1 MQFLR
6 TLLDLF
12 AKLVCSEFIHLIL
25 IYLTLLFQFEVWS
38 LITPGTDCG
47 ESWWCS
53 QRRQSD
59 AWDYGKEVAT
69 FSMCLYEFAGQ
80 DFWSWGGTTRKF
92 QGICQAFWLYQLGQS
107 HSLLWV
113 GVFCFGIS
121 TITIWCS
128 FYIHLSGIEHP
139 WNQQCCFDFIFYY
152 IPVISIITWGSVL
165 RVVGRVPHRA
175 TNLIQV
181 IQNLSQRSFGC
192 GIWKS

>member
-1 MQFLR
+1 MHGIM
-6 TLLDLF
+6 
-12 AKLVCSEFIHLIL
+12 AKKLQPSVC
-25 IYLTLLFQFEVWS
+25 V
-38 LITPGTDCG
+38 GM
-47 ESWWCS
+47 
-53 QRRQSD
+53 R
-59 AWDYGKEVAT
+59 
-69 FSMCLYEFAGQ
+69 Q

-165 RVVGRVPHRA
+165 RVVGRVSERS
-175 TNLIQV
+175 NLILIQL
-181 IQNLSQRSFGC
+181 IQNLSQRSWNLSWLWQTSTWFC
-192 GIWKS
+192 CQFIFDEGIN